1 MKKKLLALL
10 LASALAALPLVGCGS
25 SSADTADTS
34 AEAAEEETEEETGAE
49 EAGSEETTEDSD
61 GTAADADAA
70 EETDE
75 TADAEAAEETDEAAD
90 AETGEETADETDETA
105 DEDADAED
113 DTETTELEYDGTTI
127 RVGSLSGP
135 TTMGIVNLW
144 DASDNGESVGTY
156 EFQIGSEASEIGAL
170 LTTEDIDIALIP
182 ANLAA
187 NLYNKTEGGVTVID
201 INTLGVLYCVTGD
214 ETITSIED
222 LAGRTVMST
231 GQGATPEYVL
241 SYLLDAYS
249 VEDVTVEFYSE
260 STEIAAYLQEDP
272 TGIAILPQ
280 PFVTSAT
287 AQNDALAVVFSLTE
301 AWDAVVEDGSMLVT
315 GATVVRTEFLEEHPD
330 AVAVFLEEHAASAA
344 AAADDVEGTAELV
357 VEYGVLSNASIAA
370 KALPE
375 CNIVCITGDEM
386 VDALTGYLGVL
397 YEQDASSIGGAMP
410 EEDFYYTGE

>member
-61 GTAADADAA
+61 GTAANTEAA

-75 TADAEAAEETDEAAD
+75 TADE
-90 AETGEETADETDETA
+90 ETGEETADETDEAADTEA
-105 DEDADAED
+105 AEETDEDADAED

-187 NLYNKTEGGVTVID
+187 NLYNKTDGGVTVID

-214 ETITSIED
+214 GTITSIED

-344 AAADDVEGTAELV
+344 AASEDVEGTAELV
-357 VEYGVLSNASIAA
+357 VEYGVLSSAAIAA

-410 EEDFYYTGE
+410 EDDFYYTAE

>member
-49 EAGSEETTEDSD
+49 EAESEETTEDSD
-61 GTAADADAA
+61 GTA
-70 EETDE
+70 
-75 TADAEAAEETDEAAD
+75 ADAEAAEETDEAAD

-187 NLYNKTEGGVTVID
+187 NLYNKTDGGVTVID

-214 ETITSIED
+214 GTITSIED

-241 SYLLDAYS
+241 SYLLDAYG

-344 AAADDVEGTAELV
+344 AAANDVEGTAELV
-357 VEYGVLSNASIAA
+357 VEYGVLSSAAIAA

-410 EEDFYYTGE
+410 EDDFYYTGE

>member
-10 LASALAALPLVGCGS
+10 MASALAALPLAGCGS
-25 SSADTADTS
+25 SSADTADTA
-34 AEAAEEETEEETGAE
+34 AEAEEETGEDAGAE
-49 EAGSEETTEDSD
+49 EAESEETSEASD
-61 GTAADADAA
+61 GTAADSESA
-70 EETDE
+70 EDE
-75 TADAEAAEETDEAAD
+75 ALAEA
-90 AETGEETADETDETA
+90 
-105 DEDADAED
+105 DADAENAD
-113 DTETTELEYDGTTI
+113 EEDADEESDADEAEGDGETTELEYDGTTI

-144 DASDNGESVGTY
+144 DASDSGESVGTY
-156 EFQIGSEASEIGAL
+156 EFQIGSEASEVGAL
-170 LTTEDIDIALIP
+170 LTTGDIDIALIP

-187 NLYNKTEGGVTVID
+187 NLYNKTGGGVTVID

-241 SYLLDAYS
+241 SYLLEAYG

-280 PFVTSAT
+280 PFVTSAAT
-287 AQNDALAVVFSLTE
+287 QNDALAVVFSLTE
-301 AWDAVVEDGSMLVT
+301 AWDSVVEDGSMLVT

-344 AAADDVEGTAELV
+344 AASEDVEGTAELV
-357 VEYGVLSNASIAA
+357 VEYGVLSSAAIAA